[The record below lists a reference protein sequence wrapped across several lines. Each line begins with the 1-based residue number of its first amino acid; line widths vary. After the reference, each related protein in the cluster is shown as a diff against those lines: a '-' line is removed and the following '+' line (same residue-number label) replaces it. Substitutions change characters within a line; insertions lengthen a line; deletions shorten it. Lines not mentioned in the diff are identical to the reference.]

1 MKIAHGENA
10 THDRTVER
18 HLVSKRAH
26 YAFVEDRIAHEG
38 RVAEARSKLAEANK
52 AEAEA
57 KQVLTNCK
65 SAVKLAKANLL
76 RLDVDLRSYRRAENS
91 RLQAEAETLGAKT
104 YHTGTPCR
112 NGHFS
117 ERYTSSG
124 ACAMCDKIGWEGGK
138 LKTTESHES

>member
-52 AEAEA
+52 AE
-57 KQVLTNCK
+57 
-65 SAVKLAKANLL
+65 
-76 RLDVDLRSYRRAENS
+76 
-91 RLQAEAETLGAKT
+91 
-104 YHTGTPCR
+104 GTPCR